1 MKVKDVLSY
10 LESLYP
16 PDTACDFDNVGLL
29 VGDGECGVTAAVVA
43 LDCDVNAVSFAKE
56 NGANLIITH
65 HPVIL
70 EPLKSV
76 TAGSIVF
83 RLIKEG
89 ISVISMHTNLDVGD
103 GGVNDALCAA
113 LGLTDVKPYTAGDG
127 YLLKSGK
134 TDKHKPDELAL
145 HIKERLGGAVR
156 YTAGKKDIESVLVCS
171 GSGGNYLNEAI
182 SGKFDALITADVK
195 QNHFIAAIN
204 AEISLFDGGHYN
216 TENVIVKP
224 LCERLQKQFATIRFT
239 EYMQKAIKTV

>member
-29 VGDGECGVTAAVVA
+29 VGDGECGVTAAVIT

-113 LGLTDVKPYTAGDG
+113 LGLTDIKPYTAGDG

-134 TDKHKPDELAL
+134 TDKHKPNELAL

-156 YTAGKKDIESVLVCS
+156 YTAGKKDNESVLVCS
-171 GSGGNYLNEAI
+171 GSGG
-182 SGKFDALITADVK
+182 S
-195 QNHFIAAIN
+195 
-204 AEISLFDGGHYN
+204 
-216 TENVIVKP
+216 
-224 LCERLQKQFATIRFT
+224 
-239 EYMQKAIKTV
+239 